1 MEKEVIG
8 IKSKKYINVSIISFI
23 CMLLLLLLSLGIF
36 IDTENNFLLFVF
48 ILFLI
53 PFIFIFI
60 SLIKS
65 ILNKKV
71 LVEKDNYGI
80 YLNYINE
87 TIYIKNKDIEHV
99 YSHKIWKRYGWYPF
113 GHLYIKTKGKKYKIG
128 VIDEVEEVVEEIKKV
143 YEYKFKVISNYK

>member
-1 MEKEVIG
+1 MNKEVIG
-8 IKSKKYINVSIISFI
+8 IKSKKYINVSIVSVILMI
-23 CMLLLLLLSLGIF
+23 LLLMISLAVYIDSENIF
-36 IDTENNFLLFVF
+36 LMFVF
-48 ILFLI
+48 ILLLI

-80 YLNYINE
+80 YLNYIKR

-99 YSHKIWKRYGWYPF
+99 YSYKVRYKYGWYPF
-113 GHLYIKTKGKKYKIG
+113 GYLYIVTKDKKYKIG
-128 VIDEVEEVVEEIKKV
+128 VIDEVEEVEKEIEKTF
-143 YEYKFKVISNYK
+143 EYKFKIISNYK